1 MKCPKCSNEENKV
14 VDSRSVQDGRA
25 VRRRRECLHCAERFT
40 TYEYI
45 ETITLTVIKSDNRR
59 EPFDQQKVIHGIKLA
74 CHKRPVTAKKI
85 EAIAAEIESQLQE
98 LSKIEVTSK
107 YIGGLVMEKLKEVD
121 EVAYVRFASVYRKF
135 ADTGEFL
142 EELKRLLK

>member
-1 MKCPKCSNEENKV
+1 MKCPKCGNEENKV
-14 VDSRSVQDGRA
+14 VDSRSVQDGHA

-45 ETITLTVIKSDNRR
+45 ETVTLTVIKSDNRR
-59 EPFDQQKVIHGIKLA
+59 EPFDRQKVIHGIKLA

-85 EAIAAEIESQLQE
+85 EAIAAEIETQLQE

-107 YIGGLVMEKLKEVD
+107 YVGGLVMEKLKDVD

>member
-85 EAIAAEIESQLQE
+85 EAIAAEIEAQLQE